1 MRQPVN
7 RLIFCRTLFEETRY
21 MNNSIRASLSTVIEK
36 HGLTHVQA
44 HLLGE
49 LRSEDGQPI
58 RQLADRVLVKP
69 SNFTPLAR
77 SLEEAGL
84 IERRQDATDKRS
96 FRMYLTVKGRKVS
109 EQIDKEFS
117 DLFGGNDDE
126 TEALQQQ
133 VLEGFAAFR
142 KLTVLKR

>member
-1 MRQPVN
+1 MN
-7 RLIFCRTLFEETRY
+7 RLVFCRTLFEETRY
-21 MNNSIRASLSTVIEK
+21 MNISIRASLSDVIEK
-36 HGLTHVQA
+36 HGLTHVQV

-58 RQLADRVLVKP
+58 RQLADHVLVKP

-77 SLEEAGL
+77 SLEDAGF

-96 FRMYLTVKGRKVS
+96 FRMYLTPKGRKVS
-109 EQIDKEFS
+109 EQIDEEFS
-117 DLFGGNDDE
+117 KLFGGDDDE

-133 VLEGFAAFR
+133 VLDGFAAFR
-142 KLTVLKR
+142 KLNELEH